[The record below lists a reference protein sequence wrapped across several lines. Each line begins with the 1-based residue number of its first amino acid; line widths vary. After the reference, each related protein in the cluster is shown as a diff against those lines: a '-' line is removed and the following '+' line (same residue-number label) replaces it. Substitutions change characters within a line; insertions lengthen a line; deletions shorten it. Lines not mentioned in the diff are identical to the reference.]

1 MTIRQD
7 NLYLKIAIISSAP
20 SRETNEEILLLAEA
34 RRKIMSDI
42 EFDSVMKTL
51 IMKLQK
57 LAKEQIRKERMS
69 LKRERG
75 LSPRMAALLIDLK
88 KDYENIESRRQYLN
102 EQLTVLQQR
111 NDLSEL
117 TQQVLFNSQQGLQD
131 GSMTIDELIE
141 YMMTWMQK
149 IADRQ
154 SLSEGEIKVRKVFN
168 QSVFTLPGYS

>member
-1 MTIRQD
+1 M
-7 NLYLKIAIISSAP
+7 
-20 SRETNEEILLLAEA
+20 
-34 RRKIMSDI
+34 
-42 EFDSVMKTL
+42 
-51 IMKLQK
+51 
-57 LAKEQIRKERMS
+57 
-69 LKRERG
+69 
-75 LSPRMAALLIDLK
+75 
-88 KDYENIESRRQYLN
+88 
-102 EQLTVLQQR
+102 LQQR

>member
-34 RRKIMSDI
+34 RRKIMSGI

-88 KDYENIESRRQYLN
+88 KDYENIESR
-102 EQLTVLQQR
+102 
-111 NDLSEL
+111 
-117 TQQVLFNSQQGLQD
+117 
-131 GSMTIDELIE
+131 
-141 YMMTWMQK
+141 
-149 IADRQ
+149 
-154 SLSEGEIKVRKVFN
+154 
-168 QSVFTLPGYS
+168 